1 MKSKVIVF
9 KSPYQCAIE
18 EIEIPKLSE
27 GEILARTLYTG
38 VSTGTEI
45 RVFSG
50 EQPGTLFPLIPGYE
64 NISEVVDTG
73 KNTNLKTGDW
83 IFVGSSKVSGNYHSV
98 WGAQVEYVVHDEKSV
113 FKLPEGID
121 LLKASFAHT
130 AAIAYHGVQ
139 RAKVTWKDNVAI
151 VGQGLIGFLA
161 SLICKTIGSRV
172 FAVDMLDE
180 RLNAVKLAGIDYIF
194 NPKNDN
200 VEKTIKEL
208 TNGGVDVA
216 IDATGVASSVDKTAR
231 LLREK
236 PWVAPFPP
244 SGKLVILGSYKS
256 PISFDYFSTLFNI
269 EPDIFV
275 SRDII
280 PDDIYD
286 IIELISRCK
295 FDPLL
300 IPHKVLPYTSCTSA
314 YKELLEQKITR
325 VIFKWR

>member
-9 KSPYQCAIE
+9 QKPYQCSIE
-18 EIEIPKLSE
+18 EIEIPKLSK
-27 GEILARTLYTG
+27 GQILARTLYTG

-50 EQPGTLFPLIPGYE
+50 EQPGASFPLIPGYE
-64 NISEVVDTG
+64 NVSEVIDTG
-73 KNTNLKTGDW
+73 KDTNLKSGDW
-83 IFVGSSKVSGNYHSV
+83 VFAGSSKALGNYNSS
-98 WGAQVEYVVHDEKSV
+98 WGAQVEYVVQNQESV

-139 RAKVTWKDNVAI
+139 RAKVSWKDNVAV
-151 VGQGLIGFLA
+151 VGQGMIGFLA

-180 RLNAVKLAGIDYIF
+180 RLNAVKLAGVDYTF
-194 NPKNDN
+194 NSKNDN
-200 VEKTIKEL
+200 VEKEIKEL

-216 IDATGVASSVDKTAR
+216 IDATGVASSIDKTTR

-244 SGKLVILGSYKS
+244 SGRLVILGSYKN
-256 PISFDYFSTLFNI
+256 PISFNYFSSLFNI
-269 EPDIFV
+269 EPDIFI

-286 IIELISRCK
+286 IIELISRGR
-295 FDPLL
+295 FNPLL
-300 IPHKVLPYTSCTSA
+300 VPHKVLPYTSCLSA
-314 YKELLEQKITR
+314 YKDLLEQKITR
-325 VIFKWR
+325 VIFNWR